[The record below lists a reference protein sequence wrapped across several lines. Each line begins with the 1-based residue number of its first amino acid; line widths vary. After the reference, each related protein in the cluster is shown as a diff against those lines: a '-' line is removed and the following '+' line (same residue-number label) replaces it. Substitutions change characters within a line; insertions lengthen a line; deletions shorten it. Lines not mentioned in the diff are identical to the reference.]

1 MYTNVVKCIFE
12 IYIGFKEL
20 PRQWEVVGPRFKRGD
35 KPSEGNPK
43 FRALFPSRHTASS
56 RSKNE
61 RLKRWAQFSSFSQ
74 KEKGKEKFE
83 FKASQVRGALHFQW
97 GSEKV

>member
-43 FRALFPSRHTASS
+43 FRALFPSRHTASLEVKMRGWKGEHNFLHS
-56 RSKNE
+56 HRK
-61 RLKRWAQFSSFSQ
+61 K
-74 KEKGKEKFE
+74 KGKKNLSS
-83 FKASQVRGALHFQW
+83 KHP
-97 GSEKV
+97 K